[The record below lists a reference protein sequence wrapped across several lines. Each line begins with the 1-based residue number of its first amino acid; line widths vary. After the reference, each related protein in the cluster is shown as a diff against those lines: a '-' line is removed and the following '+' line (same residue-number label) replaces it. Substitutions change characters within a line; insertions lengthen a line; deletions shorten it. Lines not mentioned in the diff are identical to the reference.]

1 MEVVITDM
9 DYEVDYFQSAVVPIG
24 AERPKRIL
32 ILGSSGQVGAYLSEY
47 LRSEGYEVLEFDI
60 VNDPSQDMTVIP
72 NGELEAK
79 IYMADF
85 VYFLAFDV
93 GGSHYLKKYQHTFKF
108 IDNNTRLMA
117 NAFGLIEK
125 YNKPFIFASSQMSN
139 MSYSPYGVMKR
150 VGELY
155 TKSLNGVIVKFWN
168 VYGIEKDMEKAHVI
182 TDFIR
187 KGFESGNIDM
197 MTDGTE
203 AREFLYAEDCCE
215 ALHKLMGSYS
225 ELNCNDE
232 LHITTGN
239 YTTILE
245 IAEIIQRL
253 FSNIGKEIIISP
265 AESKD
270 EVQKDARNVPD
281 PYIRKFWRS
290 KTSVKEGIT
299 KVFEEMRKDYDS

>member
-187 KGFESGNIDM
+187 KGFESSNLDM

-215 ALHKLMGSYS
+215 ALHKLMGSYDDLS
-225 ELNCNDE
+225 SNDE

>member
-9 DYEVDYFQSAVVPIG
+9 DYEVDYY
-24 AERPKRIL
+24 EEKTRKIL
-32 ILGSSGQVGAYLSEY
+32 VLGSGGQVGAYLTEY
-47 LRSEGYEVLEFDI
+47 LRCADVEVMEFDI
-60 VNDPSQDMTVIP
+60 TNGSHQDMTMIP

-93 GGSHYLKKYQHTFKF
+93 GGSHYLKKYQHTFNF

-125 YNKPFIFASSQMSN
+125 YKKPFVFASSQMSN
-139 MSYSPYGVMKR
+139 MSYSPYGVLKR

-155 TKSLNGVIVKFWN
+155 TKSLGGLIVKFWN
-168 VYGIEKDMEKAHVI
+168 VYGIEKDHDKAHVI

-187 KGFESGNIDM
+187 KGFESGDIDM

-215 ALHKLMGSYS
+215 ALETVMEAYTISVLRMNFILLLVFIQLCWRLRQKLSHYFLVLERRSRLLQHNRRMKCKKMLGT
-225 ELNCNDE
+225 
-232 LHITTGN
+232 HQ
-239 YTTILE
+239 IL
-245 IAEIIQRL
+245 
-253 FSNIGKEIIISP
+253 S
-265 AESKD
+265 
-270 EVQKDARNVPD
+270 
-281 PYIRKFWRS
+281 
-290 KTSVKEGIT
+290 
-299 KVFEEMRKDYDS
+299 

>member
-9 DYEVDYFQSAVVPIG
+9 DYEVDYYEG
-24 AERPKRIL
+24 RTRKIL
-32 ILGSSGQVGAYLSEY
+32 VLGSAGQVGAYLTDY
-47 LRSEGYEVLEFDI
+47 LSRMGNEVLEFDI
-60 VNDPSQDMTVIP
+60 TNGSDQDMTMIP

-125 YNKPFIFASSQMSN
+125 YKKPFVFASSQMSN
-139 MSYSPYGVMKR
+139 MSYSPYGVLKR

-155 TKSLNGVIVKFWN
+155 TKSLGGLIVKFWN
-168 VYGIEKDMEKAHVI
+168 VYGIEKDMDKAHVI

-187 KGFESGNIDM
+187 KGFESGDIDM

-215 ALHKLMGSYS
+215 ALETVMEKYH
-225 ELNCNDE
+225 ELTSDDE
-232 LHITTGN
+232 LHITTGV
-239 YTTILE
+239 YTTVLE
-245 IAEIIQRL
+245 IAEEIKSL
-253 FSNIGKEIIISP
+253 FAGIGKTITITP
-265 AESKD
+265 AQSKD
-270 EVQKDARNVPD
+270 EVQKDARNEPD
-281 PYIRKFWRS
+281 LYINEFWQY
-290 KTSVKEGIT
+290 KTSVPEGLK
-299 KVFEEMRKDYDS
+299 KVFEEMKKDYDS

>member
-1 MEVVITDM
+1 ML
-9 DYEVDYFQSAVVPIG
+9 DYEVDYFESSVIPIG
-24 AERPKRIL
+24 AERPKRVL
-32 ILGSSGQVGAYLSEY
+32 ILGSSGQVGAYLTEY
-47 LRSEGYEVLEFDI
+47 LRKEGYEVFEFDV
-60 VNDPSQDMTVIP
+60 VNGPNQDLTVIP
-72 NGELEAK
+72 NGQLEAM
-79 IYMADF
+79 IHLADF

-117 NAFGLIEK
+117 NAFGLLEK

-155 TKSLNGVIVKFWN
+155 TRSLNGVIVKFWN

-281 PYIRKFWRS
+281 PYIRKFWEP

-299 KVFEEMRKDYDS
+299 KVFEEMRKNYDS

>member
-9 DYEVDYFQSAVVPIG
+9 DYEVDYYEGKS
-24 AERPKRIL
+24 RKIL
-32 ILGSSGQVGAYLSEY
+32 VLGSGGQVGAYLTEY
-47 LRSEGYEVLEFDI
+47 LRCVDVEVMEFDI
-60 VNDPSQDMTVIP
+60 TNGPDQDMTVIP

-93 GGSHYLKKYQHTFKF
+93 GGSHYLKKYQHTFNF

-125 YNKPFIFASSQMSN
+125 YKKPFVFASSQMSN
-139 MSYSPYGVMKR
+139 MSYSPYGVLKR

-155 TKSLNGVIVKFWN
+155 TKSLGGLIVKFWN
-168 VYGIEKDMEKAHVI
+168 VYGIEKDHDKAHVI

-187 KGFESGNIDM
+187 KGFETGVIDM

-215 ALHKLMGSYS
+215 ALETVMEAYHDLRSD
-225 ELNCNDE
+225 DE
-232 LHITTGN
+232 LHITTGE
-239 YTTILE
+239 YTTILK
-245 IAEIIQRL
+245 IAEEIKLL
-253 FSNIGKEIIISP
+253 FLSIGKTIRVTP
-265 AESKD
+265 AQSKD
-270 EVQKDARNVPD
+270 EVQKDARNEPD
-281 PYIRKFWRS
+281 SFIKKFWQP
-290 KTSVKEGIT
+290 KTSVPEGLK
-299 KVFEEMRKDYDS
+299 KVFDEMKKDYDS